1 MELTTLSIFGYLG
14 SLKAE
19 FSRESKSKKEKD
31 LPVAMD
37 CTTRRR
43 VEAVQSNPASL
54 LAENQECEVE
64 PKDCHVRVASRRE
77 GTFSS
82 APIAKNEFCL
92 SSAMPAAGV
101 TIANQIQGQV
111 EQGNSTS
118 LSRENQVSSVE
129 VKGCCEETCSAAPVS
144 SPEKWSHEAIVA
156 FVKYAICKKGKTES
170 SGEFR

>member
-1 MELTTLSIFGYLG
+1 MWPPWAKLAQNSIFGYLG

-19 FSRESKSKKEKD
+19 FSRESGSKKEKD

-37 CTTRRR
+37 CTTLAL
-43 VEAVQSNPASL
+43 VDAVQSNPASL

-101 TIANQIQGQV
+101 AIANQTPGLV
-111 EQGNSTS
+111 EQSYSAT
-118 LSRENQVSSVE
+118 LSGENQVLGVE
-129 VKGCCEETCSAAPVS
+129 IKPVDEGESSAAPVPN
-144 SPEKWSHEAIVA
+144 PEK
-156 FVKYAICKKGKTES
+156 
-170 SGEFR
+170 